1 MQPSY
6 SLQTFCGHSAP
17 VTSLDF
23 HPNNGDL
30 ICSCDSVN
38 EIRYWSVKNGGCD
51 RVLKVLRFGKDIVHI
66 QHLTEVKP

>member
-6 SLQTFCGHSAP
+6 SLQTFSGHSAP

-23 HPNNGDL
+23 HPNNGDFL
-30 ICSCDSVN
+30 CSCDGVN

-51 RVLKVLRFGKDIVHI
+51 RVLKVQFGKYILHI
-66 QHLTEVKP
+66 QHHIEVKP